1 MMSGFFRSNQKTLVV
16 LALVLLIGGI
26 TGLFQRTFIAEANLA
41 SMGKY
46 IGLYGLLTIGVT
58 FVIITGGI
66 DLSIGSLVGVSGV
79 LLPMLLVEQQMSP
92 AAAMGIVLCCGAGI
106 GVIHGLLITK
116 LKLQPFLVTL
126 CGLFIYRSVAR
137 SIADDR
143 AKGFGNEYAG
153 MKAFFVKDKFLDI
166 VPMPLVILIVVGLV
180 AAFFL
185 NKTAYGRY
193 LLAMGRNEEAARFS
207 GISTDNVKMV
217 AYIICSTL
225 AAFGGMMFVMDDNS
239 ATPSIF
245 GNFFELYAIAGAV
258 LGGCSLRGGEG
269 AVAGVILGAALVQVS
284 ADAVFFLGVKDTW
297 KYAVIGG
304 FILIGV
310 MMDEFMR
317 RYGERRR
324 AVS

>member
-1 MMSGFFRSNQKTLVV
+1 MSGLIRKNQKTLVV
-16 LALVLLIGGI
+16 LILVVVITGI
-26 TGLFQRTFIAEANLA
+26 TGLFQGTFVAGANLA

-46 IGLYGLLTIGVT
+46 VGLYGLLTVGVT

-66 DLSIGSLVGVSGV
+66 DLSIGALVGVSGV
-79 LLPMLLVEQQMSP
+79 LLPMLLTEFGIPP
-92 AAAMGIVLCCGAGI
+92 AGAMGIVLLCGAAI

-126 CGLFIYRSVAR
+126 CGLFIYRSIAR

-143 AKGFGNEYAG
+143 AKGFGNDYAG
-153 MKAFFVKDKFLDI
+153 MKAFFVKDQLFGI
-166 VPMPLVILIVVGLV
+166 VPMPLVILIVIGVV
-180 AAFFL
+180 AAFIL
-185 NKTAYGRY
+185 NKTVFGRY

-207 GISTDNVKMV
+207 GINTDRVKLM
-217 AYIICSTL
+217 AYVICSTL
-225 AAFGGMMFVMDDNS
+225 AAFGGMMFVLDDNS

-269 AVAGVILGAALVQVS
+269 AIAGVILGAALVQVS

-297 KYAVIGG
+297 KLAVIGS

-310 MMDEFMR
+310 MIDEFMR

-324 AVS
+324 VVS